1 MPLAWPGSLQHPH
14 DRVSTLI
21 LRFRRVSGTVK
32 EIFLLFLG
40 SAAFTAGLRFLV
52 SRQRDASRRASVAT
66 RVPRDQR
73 VCFRTLAEL
82 LGPTCAIDCQIPLPD
97 LFEVRP
103 ERGRQPLYRRIAGLR
118 LDFLLADA
126 ATGLPLCGVAL
137 DDHLPRHP
145 SIDRL
150 FAAHDLLLLRVPR
163 EQLADAAALRASI
176 ARLNRPAPRHS
187 PPRSGARDSG

>member
-1 MPLAWPGSLQHPH
+1 
-14 DRVSTLI
+14 
-21 LRFRRVSGTVK
+21 VSGTVK
-32 EIFLLFLG
+32 EITFLFLG
-40 SAAFTAGLRFLV
+40 SALLSIGCRALLR
-52 SRQRDASRRASVAT
+52 RQRRLQSAARA
-66 RVPRDQR
+66 PLDQQP
-73 VCFRTLAEL
+73 CFHTLAEL
-82 LGPTCAIDCQIPLPD
+82 LGPTCAIDCQVPLAD

-126 ATGLPLCGVAL
+126 NTGLPLCGIAL

-145 SIDRL
+145 GIDRL
-150 FAAHDLLLLRVPR
+150 FATHDLLLLRVPR
-163 EQLADAAALRASI
+163 EHLADPAILRASI